1 MQCVLKN
8 LVIPLRAKLLA
19 GLAVVYLISPLD
31 FIPDLV
37 PGLGLVDD
45 FLIVPTL
52 FFMALKAV
60 LKESAA
66 SKLKS
71 AE

>member
-1 MQCVLKN
+1 MLKN
-8 LVIPLRAKLLA
+8 LVIPLRAKLLV
-19 GLAVVYLISPLD
+19 GLALVYLISPLD

-52 FFMALKAV
+52 LFMALKAV

-66 SKLKS
+66 SKLS
-71 AE
+71 RR